1 MHASMTSNATVK
13 ESEMKISARNQLK
26 GTVKTVTAGAVNSE
40 VTLEIAPG
48 IIVTAQ
54 ITSAS
59 VERLGLKPGAT
70 AYALIKADNVM
81 VGVD

>member
-1 MHASMTSNATVK
+1 
-13 ESEMKISARNQLK
+13 MKISARNQFK
-26 GTVKTVTAGAVNSE
+26 GIVKSVTPGAVNSE
-40 VTLEIAPG
+40 VSIEIAPG
-48 IIVTAQ
+48 VIVTAQ

-59 VERLGLKPGAT
+59 VEKLGLKPGAT